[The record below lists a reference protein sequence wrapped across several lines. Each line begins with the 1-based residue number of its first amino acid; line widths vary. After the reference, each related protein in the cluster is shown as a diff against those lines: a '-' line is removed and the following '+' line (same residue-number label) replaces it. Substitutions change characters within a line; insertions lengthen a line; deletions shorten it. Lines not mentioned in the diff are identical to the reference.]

1 MKLLLFYIYVIIS
14 FLFLLIFNYYL
25 RNNLIMKFKC
35 VYLNLSFINIKML
48 LILHLFDYH
57 LIVVNILHIY
67 LFCVSVWVCV
77 WGSECACECS
87 IYVPWTHFHSN
98 SNVTWR
104 WRWTQCY
111 QSDVTGNSRNLKVV
125 LDDLVPSG
133 FIIPWWICL
142 SYIFVRKWVLRRTKR
157 T

>member
-14 FLFLLIFNYYL
+14 LLFLLIFNYYL

-67 LFCVSVWVCV
+67 PT
-77 WGSECACECS
+77 
-87 IYVPWTHFHSN
+87 I
-98 SNVTWR
+98 
-104 WRWTQCY
+104 
-111 QSDVTGNSRNLKVV
+111 
-125 LDDLVPSG
+125 
-133 FIIPWWICL
+133 
-142 SYIFVRKWVLRRTKR
+142 LRLWSKHMLLHVFELN
-157 T
+157 